1 MSREDFIKSIGPLI
15 VTEAKKR
22 GYHVASPIIAQAC
35 CESNYGASGLS
46 SSRYHNYFGLKCGS
60 YWKGRSVNLKTKE
73 EYNSQLVSI
82 RDNFRVYSSM
92 AEGVKGYFDFISTK
106 RYANLKE
113 ATTPQ
118 QYLEYIKADGYATS
132 SSYVAT
138 CMKYVTLHNLTSYD
152 WENPSVD
159 PTVNPYPV
167 PTRLLKRGCRGD
179 DVKWLQWELLKR
191 QYSVGNIDGIYG
203 VKTESAVK
211 GFQTEKLVDGIVGP
225 ITMKFFEE

>member
-1 MSREDFIKSIGPLI
+1 MNKQEFIQTIGPLI
-15 VTEAKKR
+15 VAEAKKR

-60 YWKGRSVNLKTKE
+60 YWKGPSVNMKTKE

-92 AEGVKGYFDFISTK
+92 EEGVKGYFDFISTK
-106 RYANLKE
+106 RYANLKD

-152 WENPSVD
+152 WETSSVD

-167 PTRLLKRGCRGD
+167 PTRLLKKGCRGE
-179 DVKWLQWELLKR
+179 DVRWLQWVLKKR
-191 QYSVGNIDGIYG
+191 DYPVGNIDGIFG
-203 VKTESAVK
+203 VKTEEAVRQ
-211 GFQTEKLVDGIVGP
+211 FQMDVFVDKIVGP
-225 ITMKFFEE
+225 LTLEKLK